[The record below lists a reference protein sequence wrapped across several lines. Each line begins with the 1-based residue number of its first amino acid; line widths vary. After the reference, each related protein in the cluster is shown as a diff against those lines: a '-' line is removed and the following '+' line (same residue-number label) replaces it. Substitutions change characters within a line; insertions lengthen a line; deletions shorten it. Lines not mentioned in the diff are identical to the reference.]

1 MTDSAARTRLN
12 ELTHE
17 VARKTLDNTL
27 TNKRMDEIEAESE
40 RLETQIR
47 THRKGVSMA
56 SYGSPSEWDGSSNPG
71 GYSDGTPG
79 GPDIAFKGFGPGMA
93 ENRIRPTSMYE
104 LDRIQVK
111 ALQQSAQQGTGFR
124 VQVGSKG
131 LEHGNFSGIRTKAA
145 VTEGGLTPNL
155 LPPIQQVGDRG
166 WYSLPYELTRVAN
179 FIPNVAMDGPG
190 IAYWRHDSNG
200 VEAGYTAEGA
210 LKPDLT
216 PVVTEQYLRPA
227 KVAGRINLTHE
238 LVQDAG
244 DAFSSK
250 LVTDLARSLYNSES
264 NLLLNGT
271 VGANG
276 FAGVNSVSGALT
288 QAIGSDTALDCLN
301 KAFVALRNDF
311 FEPDLCFMHPSTL
324 GALRRVKDSN
334 NRYILDLLSGPRGI
348 DQTNEQE
355 NLWGVPVVATTQQSA
370 GSAAVL
376 SVQSGAAVV
385 YVREALTTFFDPYSQ
400 AASNIYQ
407 FVSETRI
414 ALATPRPSAI
424 CLVSGLPTS

>member
-1 MTDSAARTRLN
+1 MPPHSAARARLD
-12 ELTHE
+12 ELTKE
-17 VARKTLDNTL
+17 VARKTLNDTL
-27 TNKRMDEIEAESE
+27 TDKYMHEVYAESE

-47 THRKGVSMA
+47 NHRKGVSMA
-56 SYGSPSEWDGSSNPG
+56 SFASPSEWDGTSNPG
-71 GYSDGTPG
+71 GYSDGTTG
-79 GPDIAFKGFGPGMA
+79 GPDIAFKGFAGS
-93 ENRIRPTSMYE
+93 ENRIRPTSLYE
-104 LDRIQVK
+104 MDKTQVK
-111 ALQQSAQQGTGFR
+111 ALQQSAQQGSSFR

-145 VTEGGLTPNL
+145 VTESGLSPNL
-155 LPPIQQVGDRG
+155 LPPIQQPGNFG
-166 WYSLPYELTRVAN
+166 FYQLPYELTRVAN
-179 FIPNVAMDGPG
+179 FIPSVAMDGPG
-190 IAYWRHDSNG
+190 ISYFRHDSNG

-210 LKPDLT
+210 TKPDLT
-216 PVVTEQYLRPA
+216 PVVTEQYVRPA

-276 FAGVNSVSGALT
+276 FPGINQVSGALT

-301 KAFVALRNDF
+301 KAFVALRNDYF
-311 FEPDLCFMHPSTL
+311 VPDVCFIHPSTM
-324 GALRRVKDSN
+324 GALRRVKDAN
-334 NRYILDLLSGPRGI
+334 NRYQLELLSGPGGI
-348 DQTNEQE
+348 DQTAEQQT
-355 NLWGVPVVATTQQSA
+355 LWGLQVVQTTQQAA
-370 GSAAVL
+370 GTAAVL
-376 SVQSGAAVV
+376 SIQSGAAVL
-385 YVREALTTFFDPYSQ
+385 YIREALTSFYDPYSQ

-407 FVSETRI
+407 FIAETRI